1 MIIKQI
7 KDIPRAA
14 IYEQLAEEAAELAK
28 AALKYA
34 RILRAENPTPIE
46 PTEAFKAVEEE
57 YSDVVL
63 LTRVLHIS
71 PKERII
77 SDKMER
83 WNKRLNENILR
94 KDKDMGKCIVLT
106 GAMASGKTSLAWF
119 LEQEGI
125 KRVTTYTTR
134 PKRIG
139 EKDGVDYHYIS
150 EEEFLGLKK
159 KHFFAET
166 THYDTVFGRW
176 YYGSAK
182 EDYRSNDDTVI
193 VLNPRGVMCLAE
205 EAFVVLIDLPEEI
218 LVRRALLRGDT
229 PEEITRRIIADK
241 LDFQKLKGNHLYDK
255 LILEERPIKIL
266 AKEIIQDSQNLQV
279 L

>member
-1 MIIKQI
+1 M
-7 KDIPRAA
+7 
-14 IYEQLAEEAAELAK
+14 
-28 AALKYA
+28 
-34 RILRAENPTPIE
+34 
-46 PTEAFKAVEEE
+46 V
-57 YSDVVL
+57 
-63 LTRVLHIS
+63 
-71 PKERII
+71 
-77 SDKMER
+77 
-83 WNKRLNENILR
+83 
-94 KDKDMGKCIVLT
+94 KCIVLT

-134 PKRIG
+134 PKRPG
-139 EKDGVDYHYIS
+139 EKDGVDYNYIS
-150 EEEFLGLKK
+150 EEEFLDLKK

-182 EDYRSNDDTVI
+182 EDYRSEEDKVI

-205 EAFVVLIDLPEEI
+205 DAFVVLIDLPEEI

-229 PEEITRRIIADK
+229 PEEITRRIISDK
-241 LDFQKLKGNHLYDK
+241 LDFQKLKVNKLYDK
-255 LILEERPIKIL
+255 LIVEELPIKTL
-266 AKEIIQDSQNLQV
+266 AKEIIKDSQNLQV

>member
-1 MIIKQI
+1 
-7 KDIPRAA
+7 
-14 IYEQLAEEAAELAK
+14 
-28 AALKYA
+28 
-34 RILRAENPTPIE
+34 
-46 PTEAFKAVEEE
+46 
-57 YSDVVL
+57 
-63 LTRVLHIS
+63 
-71 PKERII
+71 
-77 SDKMER
+77 
-83 WNKRLNENILR
+83 
-94 KDKDMGKCIVLT
+94 MGKCIVLT

-134 PKRIG
+134 PKRVG

-255 LILEERPIKIL
+255 LVLEERPIKIL
-266 AKEIIQDSQNLQV
+266 AKEIIQDSQELHA